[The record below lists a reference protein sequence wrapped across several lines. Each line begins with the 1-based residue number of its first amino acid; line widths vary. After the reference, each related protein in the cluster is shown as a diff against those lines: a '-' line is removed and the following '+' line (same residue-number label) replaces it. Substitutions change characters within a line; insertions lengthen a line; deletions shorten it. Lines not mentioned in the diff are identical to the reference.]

1 MKAITNNYS
10 KLLASGFLA
19 NAKQE
24 LRLAQ
29 TTLLSPLEDEY
40 DDYEDFYWSFD
51 LAARKTEFDFYF
63 DELGVGK
70 FVANRIDFFLKK
82 KDAATA
88 LYTPDGYIYC
98 GYSKKAV
105 KEMANNNYQTLG
117 LMPYYTTKRKI
128 QGRMMWFCIAWNALL
143 FNLPNYN

>member
-82 KDAATA
+82 KM
-88 LYTPDGYIYC
+88 LQLRYILQTDIFTVVTV
-98 GYSKKAV
+98 KKLL
-105 KEMANNNYQTLG
+105 KKWQTT
-117 LMPYYTTKRKI
+117 TTKHS
-128 QGRMMWFCIAWNALL
+128 A
-143 FNLPNYN
+143 